1 MSSGGSPEAGTE
13 SQSARWSAYRTVR
26 IPHNRQRSRAWKH
39 IVRYLERYVPQP
51 AGHVLDLAAGYCD
64 FINNVRASERVAMDA
79 NPDFAQFADS
89 GVRFEVGDCT
99 DLSRFNDATFDLV
112 FASNF
117 LEHLER
123 SDGLRVLREIQ
134 RVLRPH
140 GRLLLLQPNYR
151 LRPSEYFD
159 DYTHVSVFTDRSL
172 PDLLLSEGYRIVDVR
187 GRFLPLTF
195 KSRASALTFL
205 VPLYLR
211 SPVKPFAGQ
220 MLVIAARAEEH
231 VA

>member
-1 MSSGGSPEAGTE
+1 MSSGASTGEGTD

-26 IPHNRQRSRAWKH
+26 LPHNRQRSKAWRH

-51 AGHVLDLAAGYCD
+51 TGHVLDLAAGYCD
-64 FINNVRASERVAMDA
+64 FINNVRAAERVAMDA
-79 NPDFAQFADS
+79 NPDFARFADR
-89 GVRFEVGDCT
+89 GVRFEVGTCT
-99 DLSRFNDATFDLV
+99 DLSRFDDGTFDVV

-117 LEHLER
+117 LEHLGR
-123 SDGLRVLREIQ
+123 SDCLLVLREVR

-151 LRPSEYFD
+151 LRPAEYFD

-187 GRFLPLTF
+187 ARFLPLTF
-195 KSRASALTFL
+195 KSRASMLTFL

-211 SPVKPFAGQ
+211 LPIKPFAGQ
-220 MLVIAARAEEH
+220 MLVIAARAGEY